1 MLCELLAMW
10 TRKWSRKIVEI
21 GLANFI
27 TISKSFFS
35 APEQDVMKL
44 FFSTTVQI
52 FSCVCLFDCN
62 FLNCFS
68 LGRTGDGNVEEA
80 LEKKNKGLYPPRQN
94 LVSRKQFYIN
104 HRFFEDKHN
113 TWKILLCLHFW
124 LTNIDEYPKFEQTW
138 KNSLF
143 P

>member
-1 MLCELLAMW
+1 MNQE
-10 TRKWSRKIVEI
+10 TNIKNSIVEI

-44 FFSTTVQI
+44 FFSTTVQN
-52 FSCVCLFDCN
+52 FSRVCLFDCN

-80 LEKKNKGLYPPRQN
+80 LEKKNKGLYPHVKIWFPENNSTSIIVSLRIN
-94 LVSRKQFYIN
+94 IIREKCFLVSVFVHEHLRI
-104 HRFFEDKHN
+104 
-113 TWKILLCLHFW
+113 C
-124 LTNIDEYPKFEQTW
+124 NI
-138 KNSLF
+138 
-143 P
+143 